1 MSKDNFKLISEK
13 IIDISKIEEFIFEIR
28 NQNKKIVFS
37 NGCFDIIHRGHV
49 EYLAKASNFG
59 DILIIG
65 LNSDNSVR
73 KLKGENRPVQDQNTR
88 ALILSAFS
96 FIDFVIIFDQETPY
110 ELIKLIKPDFLVK
123 GADYKPEEIVGYDI
137 LQNYGGQVKTIELV
151 KGHSTTNIIGKFLK

>member
-13 IIDISKIEEFIFEIR
+13 IIDISKIEEFIFEIKK
-28 NQNKKIVFS
+28 QNKKIVFS

>member
-13 IIDISKIEEFIFEIR
+13 IIDISKIEEIIFEIKK
-28 NQNKKIVFS
+28 QNKKIVFS